1 MLQVYVVKMARTACR
16 ERIHTENRAF
26 KANLG
31 IEVILVKPVSLE
43 NRPKIGQEIVAHLV
57 RWVKWA
63 KLETPVHPVAMQSMG
78 T

>member
-1 MLQVYVVKMARTACR
+1 MLQVCVVKMARTDCR
-16 ERIHTENRAF
+16 EKILTENRAF

-31 IEVILVKPVSLE
+31 IAVILVKPVTLE
-43 NRPKIGQEIVAHLV
+43 NRPKIGQETVAHLV

-63 KLETPVHPVAMQSMG
+63 KLETPVLLAAMHSMG

>member
-1 MLQVYVVKMARTACR
+1 MLQVYAVKMGRTACR

-31 IEVILVKPVSLE
+31 IVVILVKPVSLE
-43 NRPKIGQEIVAHLV
+43 NRPKIGQETVAHPV

-63 KLETPVHPVAMQSMG
+63 KLETLVHLVAMHSMG